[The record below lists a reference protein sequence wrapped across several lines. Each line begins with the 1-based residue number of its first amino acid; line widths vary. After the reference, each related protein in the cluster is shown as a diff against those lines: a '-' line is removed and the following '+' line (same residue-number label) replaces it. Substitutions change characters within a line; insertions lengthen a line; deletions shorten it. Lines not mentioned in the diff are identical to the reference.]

1 LETEPRSQ
9 MKYSRFLLHQYL
21 NKSLVIF
28 LGFAIMTCLHAPTN
42 AYVLPGPY
50 ILELMTQ
57 NLGKAKSILVS
68 QKLVIHDDT
77 PQKSAVELSET
88 LRYVFPEMFRSDT
101 LSENVHRIH
110 VLSKG
115 RAVTVLD
122 GKVADESDNRYDR
135 YKDILLFKPGKM
147 LQDKLSLLGVDIT
160 VSSLGRFQGK
170 PAYVLGAQYPDETT
184 DQVWLDKDTFRPFR
198 WIMTSKPEQSRENSV
213 EIRYDQWQKVQNT
226 WYPMRIEFFMAGI
239 LVREIDVQNI
249 KVNPSFSKKLFDIKH
264 LKSLY
269 PQGPPAIQ
277 EQENKTDLDEVQK
290 TIEDFKKLYE

>member
-1 LETEPRSQ
+1 
-9 MKYSRFLLHQYL
+9 MKYSRFLLYQYL
-21 NKSLVIF
+21 KKSFVIF
-28 LGFAIMTCLHAPTN
+28 FIVAIVICLYAPAN

-50 ILELMTQ
+50 ILKLMTQ
-57 NLGKAKSILVS
+57 NLGKAKSLLVS
-68 QKLVIHDDT
+68 QTLVIHDDT
-77 PQKSAVELSET
+77 PQKSGVEFSET

-101 LSENVHRIH
+101 LSEQVHRIH

-115 RAVTVLD
+115 KAVTVID

-135 YKDILLFKPGKM
+135 YKNILLFKPGKM
-147 LQDKLSLLGVDIT
+147 LQDKLSLLGVDAT

-184 DQVWLDKDTFRPFR
+184 AQVWLDKDTFRPFR
-198 WIMTSKPEQSRENSV
+198 WIMTSKDGKSRENSLEV
-213 EIRYDQWQKVQNT
+213 RYLEWQKVKNT

-239 LVREIDVQNI
+239 LVREIHVQNI
-249 KVNPSFSKKLFDIKH
+249 KVNPSFSKKLFDITH

-269 PQGPPAIQ
+269 PQGPPAEQ
-277 EQENKTDLDEVQK
+277 EQENKKDLNEVQK